1 MFEKIIKRIYLSDC
15 VSNKSITIV
24 KTHVEQKLAEFAVR
38 TEEELEM
45 DLEKQEKSDEL
56 AARVRGYVTI
66 AFRLHIIYIMIQ
78 LSADSTSC

>member
-1 MFEKIIKRIYLSDC
+1 MLHILKMIKRIYLSDC
-15 VSNKSITIV
+15 VSNKSYNFIILNIV

-56 AARVRGYVTI
+56 AARVRGYVKTT
-66 AFRLHIIYIMIQ
+66 F
-78 LSADSTSC
+78 